1 MLGGSLAGH
10 LLTFPVVTQRQ
21 GHREENTAGESGLRE
36 SHLETNEQVQGDR
49 GLVLILLG
57 AGMAE
62 SFSTALLIFAGLG
75 ASPSPLII
83 P

>member
-1 MLGGSLAGH
+1 MIAGQRG
-10 LLTFPVVTQRQ
+10 TFPGVQQRR
-21 GHREENTAGESGLRE
+21 GHHQENAAGGAGLRE
-36 SHLETNEQVQGDR
+36 NHLETNEQVQGDR

>member
-1 MLGGSLAGH
+1 M
-10 LLTFPVVTQRQ
+10 
-21 GHREENTAGESGLRE
+21 N
-36 SHLETNEQVQGDR
+36 HLETNEEVQGDR

-57 AGMAE
+57 AGKAE
-62 SFSTALLIFAGLG
+62 SFSTAVLIFAGLG